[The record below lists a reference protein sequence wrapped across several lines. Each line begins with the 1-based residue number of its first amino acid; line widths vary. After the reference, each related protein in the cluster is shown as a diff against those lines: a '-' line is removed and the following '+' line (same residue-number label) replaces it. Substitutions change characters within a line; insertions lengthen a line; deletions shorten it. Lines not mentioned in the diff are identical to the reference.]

1 MNSKTI
7 IHFLSTYLMYLI
19 FSNYS
24 FGTKFRLKNQYS
36 ESYESNMSLVN
47 IQRLRGRKF
56 QSLKISRAKY
66 QNIQRT
72 YFKHI

>member
-1 MNSKTI
+1 M
-7 IHFLSTYLMYLI
+7 FLI
-19 FSNYS
+19 FISYNS
-24 FGTKFRLKNQYS
+24 GTKFHLKNQFS

-47 IQRLRGRKF
+47 IERLRGRKF